1 MVQSNE
7 PQKCHVCPVINTS
20 EQMDERMKKS
30 QDGDKH
36 LWHGL
41 KLPSYIM
48 EAILA
53 NFVWWCYY
61 VYKACDCMWSD
72 EFSSVKVVSPEEH
85 IVTSLLHVQLQDNMT

>member
-7 PQKCHVCPVINTS
+7 PQKCHVCPAINTS
-20 EQMDERMKKS
+20 EQMDKRMKKP

-53 NFVWWCYY
+53 NFVDDATMSTKL
-61 VYKACDCMWSD
+61 VTACEVMY
-72 EFSSVKVVSPEEH
+72 SP
-85 IVTSLLHVQLQDNMT
+85 QLKL